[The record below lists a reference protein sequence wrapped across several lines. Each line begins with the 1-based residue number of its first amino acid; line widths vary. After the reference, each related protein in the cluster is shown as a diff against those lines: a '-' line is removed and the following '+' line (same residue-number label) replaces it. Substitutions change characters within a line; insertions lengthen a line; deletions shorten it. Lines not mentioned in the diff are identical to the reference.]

1 MKENINFDP
10 LEVILFM
17 TVNKLTCDLYFFEK
31 FKSYH
36 THHCGKNQPQKLR
49 EIVPPPVRL
58 PFTESLIAITL
69 LPLHH
74 YFLLL
79 AHPLH
84 WAYLLRCYKAQQ
96 ISLAALQDELHYLN
110 CFHQAGHDERN
121 TRHLNYYNMYLHNI
135 YKIMSIRR

>member
-1 MKENINFDP
+1 MSLWKEPATETKKNSPSASMITIYRILDFD
-10 LEVILFM
+10 
-17 TVNKLTCDLYFFEK
+17 N
-31 FKSYH
+31 
-36 THHCGKNQPQKLR
+36 
-49 EIVPPPVRL
+49 
-58 PFTESLIAITL
+58 TL

-84 WAYLLRCYKAQQ
+84 WTYLLSCYKAGQ

-121 TRHLNYYNMYLHNI
+121 TRHLNYYKMYSMCTIFTRSCL
-135 YKIMSIRR
+135 S